1 LRLEIQDI
9 FVREDDLGTIVNVI
23 AVIGGGLIG
32 LAFRGRVPERL
43 TQTVLQVMGLFTA
56 LIGINMALQGQQLI
70 LVLVSLVVGTVI
82 GEAVNI
88 EGRLE
93 SFGRQLEKRL
103 KVTEGSPAKGL
114 IYASLVYCVGSMA
127 IVGSIA
133 DGIKGDHSILYTK
146 AVMDGIISIPFAST
160 MGIGVLASAGSVLLY
175 QGSLTLLAGQLKPL
189 FSPEMIRELTAVGGI
204 IIIGI
209 GINILG
215 IQKIRVGNMLPA
227 LLIIIIIIGFKGIL
241 F

>member
-1 LRLEIQDI
+1 M
-9 FVREDDLGTIVNVI
+9 GTIVNVI
-23 AVIGGGLIG
+23 AVIVGSLIG

-43 TQTVLQVMGLFTA
+43 TQTVLQVMGLFTF
-56 LIGINMALQGQQLI
+56 LIGVSMALQGQQLI

-82 GEAVNI
+82 GETVNI
-88 EGRLE
+88 EAGLE
-93 SFGRQLEKRL
+93 SLGRRLEKRF

-146 AVMDGIISIPFAST
+146 AVMDGIVSIPFAST

-189 FSPEMIRELTAVGGI
+189 FDPELIRELTAVGGI
-204 IIIGI
+204 IIMGI

-215 IQKIRVGNMLPA
+215 LQKVRVGNMLPA
-227 LLIIIIIIGFKGIL
+227 LLMIILIIGLKNYFY
-241 F
+241 